1 MLKSSYKGL
10 CKISFL
16 ILSPTS
22 SLKIH
27 SEDPVIIKK
36 ILKLPTKE
44 ELMFNSTP
52 FSLTEIILN
61 ETTEG
66 NLQLEIEFECTIGY
80 NSKGCFISSNNTLQV
95 LSTHFEPIYAR
106 NAFPCLDEPKY
117 KAEYLISIRVDGDWN
132 VISNMPIDNIDENT
146 KIVKF
151 VKTPKMSTYLVHWTI
166 CKHEVSTYRH
176 GEILISLYSPIAGT
190 AREYLPIVR
199 KMIEFYEE
207 QFEYKYMLP
216 KLDLISINSN
226 FYTDMQTQAMENWGA
241 ITYLASSLEKS
252 DMHTFQ
258 GKYRNLRILAHEI
271 SHMWF
276 GNLVTLDWWDEV
288 WLNEGFA
295 RFLEFA
301 CLDKIK
307 PEFHMKKR
315 FVTDVHC
322 AILNFDC
329 PVSATHSLKLPGFL
343 TPWRLGS
350 YFDGISYFK
359 GASILRMLQCLIGK
373 KQFLKALQFYLSTF
387 AYKTVTGHDFFQT
400 LSSFT
405 SYPIESIME
414 KWLNQSSYP
423 LVIVKNLEPGKFHI
437 TQRGYDRYCQDIWH
451 IPIKYL
457 TQAGEIKTYILSEKQ
472 GILEESGDWIKLNYK
487 TTGYYRVIY
496 DNYQPLL
503 KIIHK
508 LKFSDRYGLLNDSIS
523 HYNSGLVPFTHILQ
537 LTQSLIPEYDYLII
551 NPLLSFLRL
560 YLQNPK
566 ISALLSTLIGQL
578 LKPIWEKYAFSV
590 LDAKNYDVY
599 ALREIAYVYYTE
611 YCRDNFIAVE
621 LNQLDCPEEI
631 CAKFFYYCVSK
642 GKIKEDIFDLAC
654 VNVKFAIYV
663 LENSCDV
670 ELLRFV
676 LRFYRFSLEFDSFG
690 YEVVDFMNGR
700 RSFYNADELLKA
712 IFMEHI
718 EYMKDHQYT
727 QLLHKYAS
735 ILSQYG
741 NFEEH
746 TLNALNEDYPSALI
760 SSTISFYPFISC
772 CQKRVRILDNS
783 EKLLQEILT
792 FTRINFL

>member
-1 MLKSSYKGL
+1 MLKSSYKGI
-10 CKISFL
+10 CKISFV
-16 ILSPTS
+16 IISPIS

-36 ILKLPTKE
+36 IIKLPTQE
-44 ELMFNSTP
+44 ELMFNTTP
-52 FSLTEIILN
+52 FSLTEIFLN
-61 ETTEG
+61 EPTTE
-66 NLQLEIEFECTIGY
+66 NFQLEIEFECTIGY
-80 NSKGCFISSNNTLQV
+80 NSKGCFISSNNTPQV

-132 VISNMPIDNIDENT
+132 VISNMPIDYIDENT
-146 KIVKF
+146 RIVKF
-151 VKTPKMSTYLVHWTI
+151 QKTPKMSSYLVHWTI
-166 CKHEVSTYRH
+166 CKHQVFTYKH
-176 GEILISLYSPIAGT
+176 KEIIISLYSPMAET
-190 AREYLPIVR
+190 AREYLPIVG
-199 KMIEFYEE
+199 KMIEFYED

-226 FYTDMQTQAMENWGA
+226 FYIEMQTHAMENWGA

-276 GNLVTLDWWDEV
+276 GDLVTLDWWDEV

-295 RFLEFA
+295 RFLEFE
-301 CLDKIK
+301 CLDKLK

-329 PVSATHSLKLPGFL
+329 PTSATHSLKLPGFL

-359 GASILRMLQCLIGK
+359 GASILRMIQSLIGK
-373 KQFLKALQFYLSTF
+373 RQFLKALQLYLSTF
-387 AYKTVTGHDFFQT
+387 AYKTVTGQMFFQT
-400 LSSFT
+400 LKSFT

-423 LVIVKNLEPGKFHI
+423 LITVKNLEPGKFHI
-437 TQRGYDRYCQDIWH
+437 SQRAYDRYSQNIWD

-457 TQAGEIKTYILSEKQ
+457 TEAGEIKTYILFEKQ
-472 GILEESGDWIKLNYK
+472 GILEEPGDWLKLNYK

-496 DNYQPLL
+496 KNYQPLL
-503 KIIHK
+503 KNMHK
-508 LKFSDRYGLLNDSIS
+508 LKFSDRYGLLNDSIN
-523 HYNSGLVPFTHILQ
+523 HYTYGLLPFTHILQ

-551 NPLLSFLRL
+551 NTLLSFLRP

-566 ISALLSTLIGQL
+566 ISALLSTLLGQL
-578 LKPIWEKYAFSV
+578 LKPIWEKYAFSI
-590 LDAKNYDVY
+590 LDTNSYDAY
-599 ALREIAYVYYTE
+599 ALREITYVYYTE
-611 YCRDNFIAVE
+611 YCRDSFMAFE
-621 LNQLDCPEEI
+621 LAQLDYAEEI
-631 CAKFFYYCVSK
+631 CARFFYYCLSK
-642 GKIKEDIFDLAC
+642 GKIKEDIYDLAC
-654 VNVKFAIYV
+654 INVNFAIYV

-700 RSFYNADELLKA
+700 RTFYNADELLKA
-712 IFMEHI
+712 VFMEHI
-718 EYMKDHQYT
+718 EYMKDFQYM
-727 QLLHKYAS
+727 QVLHKYAS
-735 ILSQYG
+735 VLSQYG
-741 NFEEH
+741 NFEDQ

-760 SSTISFYPFISC
+760 SSANSFYPFIAS
-772 CQKRVRILDNS
+772 CQKRVKPLDNS

-792 FTRINFL
+792 FTRMNFP